1 MVFNL
6 FVCKL
11 FSISEGLPG
20 QPIKQVIQLEVKNK
34 GIAQR
39 FTSAV
44 CVLCANVRT
53 SLPVK
58 LSS

>member
-20 QPIKQVIQLEVKNK
+20 QPIKQIHFCCLRLMCKCQNVITCQ
-34 GIAQR
+34 A
-39 FTSAV
+39 F
-44 CVLCANVRT
+44 
-53 SLPVK
+53 
-58 LSS
+58 